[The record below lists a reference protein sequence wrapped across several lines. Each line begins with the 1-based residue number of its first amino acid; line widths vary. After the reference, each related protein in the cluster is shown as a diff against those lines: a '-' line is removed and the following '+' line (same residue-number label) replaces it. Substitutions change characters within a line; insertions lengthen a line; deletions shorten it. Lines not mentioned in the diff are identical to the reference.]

1 VRTSIEE
8 RSAPTWTDEQLVGA
22 ARNGDSD
29 AFATIYDRYA
39 EALFNAAYRQLGN
52 REEAADVVQ
61 DTFVL
66 ASERFDQLRDPSR
79 LKSWLYAIATRQ
91 ALRVVRARLRSTP
104 TDEFGDIV
112 DGSATPDEQA
122 ERGDLA
128 VLLRT
133 AAEGLSP
140 TERVILGLHLSG
152 MSPAEI
158 AEAVGQRLEGVH
170 VTLHRLR
177 SQVELS
183 LGALLMLR
191 RARRDCDGLATA
203 VGRWDGHFS
212 PRVRKRV
219 VRHLRDCP
227 ACQARRSRM
236 MTPEALLA
244 LLPWLAIPAAI
255 RSRVLERIG
264 LSPAALVAGVAVDAG
279 IGANWA
285 TEVGKAPA
293 RLKHLVELPNPL
305 GSVPTIVKLAVATG
319 VIAMLIGIG
328 AWRLDQRAERGA
340 LDSRS
345 SGQTAPAPGAP
356 APASA
361 GATPPASGSGSG
373 GTGDPT
379 TSAVAGA
386 ASPVPA
392 VAQGTQESGSAGAT
406 NGRATNP
413 AGGNGTGN
421 GATRVPI
428 GTATA
433 KAGPAGQR
441 PGTPQ
446 PGVLPGFEEEAA
458 TPGGRQPASTPTPGV
473 LPQPRAREREQTVE
487 ERVPVPAP
495 VITTTAQLNGP
506 VGVGIALPQTTPE
519 RQPGNRPSGQTT
531 TQTNTQTN
539 TQTQQEQLVTGQ
551 ATGQATGQQVQPE
564 PPTQLGTPRVTQQEP
579 IGQPVAGG
587 KTQSR
592 PQVTTDENVFA
603 RPPEGSGL
611 TQQEWEALPNDAQLM
626 ILAQNQAQPADGQ
639 PQGQVEPEQA
649 TKAASP
655 SEADLQRQREAAAE
669 GLRLQRQGEFA
680 AGGQQA
686 ADQSLLA
693 PGVQNQTDQLQQ
705 TETLQVGPGD
715 PFGISGDI
723 GTGLPVVV
731 PGLDGLQLKPGTGT
745 QQQQPGGTVLT
756 EEELQQLFPDPAQRE
771 EMRFQQLQQ
780 QQQQQKPQQPVPPAF
795 PPANTDARNMA
806 G

>member
-1 VRTSIEE
+1 MRTSIEE

-244 LLPWLAIPAAI
+244 LLPWLAIPAAL
-255 RSRVLERIG
+255 RPRVLERIG
-264 LSPAALVAGVAVDAG
+264 LSPAALVAGAAVDAG
-279 IGANWA
+279 VGANWA

-328 AWRLDQRAERGA
+328 AWRLDQRAERGG

-345 SGQTAPAPGAP
+345 SGQTAPAPGGL
-356 APASA
+356 ASPPA
-361 GATPPASGSGSG
+361 GATPPVSGSGSG
-373 GTGDPT
+373 GANDPT
-379 TSAVAGA
+379 TPAVAGA
-386 ASPVPA
+386 ASPVPVA
-392 VAQGTQESGSAGAT
+392 AQGTQEPGSAGAT

-421 GATRVPI
+421 GTGNGATRVPI

-433 KAGPAGQR
+433 KAGAAGQR
-441 PGTPQ
+441 PGAPQ
-446 PGVLPGFEEEAA
+446 PGVLPGFEEEPA
-458 TPGGRQPASTPTPGV
+458 TPGGRQPAPTPTPGL

-487 ERVPVPAP
+487 QRVPVPAP
-495 VITTTAQLNGP
+495 VVTTTAQLNGP

-519 RQPGNRPSGQTT
+519 RQPGNRPSGPTT

-579 IGQPVAGG
+579 IG

-592 PQVTTDENVFA
+592 PEENVSL
-603 RPPEGSGL
+603 PPPKGWPQEEWDLLSREG
-611 TQQEWEALPNDAQLM
+611 QEAV
-626 ILAQNQAQPADGQ
+626 LAQQQAKPADGP
-639 PQGQVEPEQA
+639 PQGLVESEQA

-655 SEADLQRQREAAAE
+655 SEQQLELQRQREAAAE
-669 GLRLQRQGEFA
+669 GLALQRKEEQTT
-680 AGGQQA
+680 GGQQA
-686 ADQSLLA
+686 ADQSQLV
-693 PGVQNQTDQLQQ
+693 PGAQNQTEQLQQ
-705 TETLQVGPGD
+705 TETFQVGPGD
-715 PFGISGDI
+715 PAGLGGDI
-723 GTGLPVVV
+723 GTDVLPVVV
-731 PGLDGLQLKPGTGT
+731 PGLDGLQLKQPGNGT
-745 QQQQPGGTVLT
+745 QQQQPANGVLT
-756 EEELQQLFPDPAQRE
+756 EEDLQRLFPDPAQRE
-771 EMRFQQLQQ
+771 QMRFQQLQQ
-780 QQQQQKPQQPVPPAF
+780 QQQQQPQQQQVPPAF
-795 PPANTDARNMA
+795 PPANTDARSMA

>member
-244 LLPWLAIPAAI
+244 LLPWLALPAAL

-264 LSPAALVAGVAVDAG
+264 LSPAALVAGAALDAG
-279 IGANWA
+279 VGANWA

-293 RLKHLVELPNPL
+293 RLKHLSELPNPL
-305 GSVPTIVKLAVATG
+305 GSAPTIVKLAVATG

-328 AWRLDQRAERGA
+328 AWRLDQRAERGG
-340 LDSRS
+340 LDSQS
-345 SGQTAPAPGAP
+345 SEQP
-356 APASA
+356 APAQGGPASPPA
-361 GATPPASGSGSG
+361 GATPSVSGSGSG
-373 GTGDPT
+373 GTNDPT
-379 TSAVAGA
+379 TPAVAGA

-392 VAQGTQESGSAGAT
+392 TAQGTQKPGSTGAT
-406 NGRATNP
+406 NGRVTNP
-413 AGGNGTGN
+413 AGGNGSGN

-428 GTATA
+428 GAATA
-433 KAGPAGQR
+433 KAGAAGQR
-441 PGTPQ
+441 PGTPP

-458 TPGGRQPASTPTPGV
+458 TPGGRQPASTPTPGL

-487 ERVPVPAP
+487 ERVPVPLP
-495 VITTTAQLNGP
+495 PPGVTAAAQPEGQ
-506 VGVGIALPQTTPE
+506 VGVGIVLPETTA
-519 RQPGNRPSGQTT
+519 QPTKQPAGQTN
-531 TQTNTQTN
+531 TQTNNQTN
-539 TQTQQEQLVTGQ
+539 TQTQQEQVVTGQ
-551 ATGQATGQQVQPE
+551 GQQVQPE
-564 PPTQLGTPRVTQQEP
+564 LPTQLVTPRATQQEP
-579 IGQPVAGG
+579 IGEPIGEPVAGG

-592 PQVTTDENVFA
+592 PEATTNENVFD

-626 ILAQNQAQPADGQ
+626 ILAQNQAPPADAQ
-639 PQGQVEPEQA
+639 PQGQVEPERA

-655 SEADLQRQREAAAE
+655 SEAELQRQREAAA
-669 GLRLQRQGEFA
+669 
-680 AGGQQA
+680 
-686 ADQSLLA
+686 QSLLEQRKGEQTTGGQA
-693 PGVQNQTDQLQQ
+693 QLVPGAQNQTEQLEQ
-705 TETLQVGPGD
+705 TETLQVKPGD
-715 PFGISGDI
+715 PAGLGGDI
-723 GTGLPVVV
+723 GTGGLPVFV
-731 PGLDGLQLKPGTGT
+731 PGLDGLLKPATGT
-745 QQQQPGGTVLT
+745 QQPQPADGMLT
-756 EEELQQLFPDPAQRE
+756 EEELLRLFPDPAQRE
-771 EMRFQQLQQ
+771 EIRLQQLEHQQSQQPQQ
-780 QQQQQKPQQPVPPAF
+780 QLPPAF